1 MKKEEIEMA
10 RKPKVEAEAMAL
22 LEAALAEPAASCPE
36 PMNPDVAAF
45 QVCWDAYQ
53 ASADAQVES
62 EAEPLISS
70 SQEKKDTK
78 VPKYR
83 GGWRP
88 SVS

>member
-1 MKKEEIEMA
+1 MV

-22 LEAALAEPAASCPE
+22 VDAALAEPSASFPE

-45 QVCWDAYQ
+45 QARWDAYQ
-53 ASADAQVES
+53 TSADAQVES

-70 SQEKKDTK
+70 SQEKKDKKATK
-78 VPKYR
+78 CR
-83 GGWRP
+83 GGRRP

>member
-1 MKKEEIEMA
+1 MV

-22 LEAALAEPAASCPE
+22 LEAALAEPSASFPE

-45 QVCWDAYQ
+45 QARWDAYQ

-70 SQEKKDTK
+70 SQEKQDTK
-78 VPKYR
+78 VPNIAGA
-83 GGWRP
+83 GGHL
-88 SVS
+88 